1 MPYFR
6 FKPTTTKQQ
15 QQKNQTLKPMF
26 SHVDEGHI
34 QVNVSCGF
42 ECAVIEIKGRCVYFN
57 SQLSRYMHSHE
68 CSCLDNSTMCAVDW

>member
-6 FKPTTTKQQ
+6 FKPKTTQQ

-26 SHVDEGHI
+26 SHVYEGHI
-34 QVNVSCGF
+34 QINVLCGF

-68 CSCLDNSTMCAVDW
+68 CSCLDNSTMCAVNW